1 MLAPCYGHVALGAS
15 LCEHPGSGSRLDG
28 GGVSVDELAYWVG
41 FNKVLGIGPA
51 RLRALLDFFGGVE
64 EAWHA
69 DATSLQ
75 EIGLDRRS
83 IANLL
88 AARKSLDLAGELERL
103 VEAGVDVL
111 TWDSDDY
118 PINLRNIH
126 DPPPVIYVRGEL
138 LPEDDWAVAVVG
150 TRHASVYGKEAA
162 RHLATD
168 LARNGVTVVSGLAAG
183 IDAVAHQAAMDA
195 GGRTLAVL
203 GSGVDIIY
211 PEQNRRLAEQIVQQG
226 ALVSEYPLGTRPER
240 SNFPPR
246 NRLISGLSLGTVVV
260 EAGARSGALIT
271 ADFAAE
277 QGREVFAVPGSIFQ
291 RSCEG
296 TNRLI
301 QDGAKPVLA
310 VSDVLEELNLSQITQ
325 QAEVRATVPTTPI
338 EQAVLELLSAEPV
351 HVDELGRAADL
362 PAPTVSSTLALLELK
377 GLARQVS
384 GMSYVLAREARVEYH
399 VG

>member
-1 MLAPCYGHVALGAS
+1 M
-15 LCEHPGSGSRLDG
+15 
-28 GGVSVDELAYWVG
+28 DELAYWVG

-51 RLRALLDFFGGVE
+51 RLRALLDFFGSIA

-69 DATSLQ
+69 DAASLH

-83 IANLL
+83 VSNLL
-88 AARKSLDLAGELERL
+88 DARKSLDLARELDRL
-103 VEAGVDVL
+103 DQAGVGVL

-126 DPPPVIYVRGEL
+126 DPPPVIYVKGDL

-150 TRHASVYGKEAA
+150 TRRASVYGKEAA

-168 LARNGVTVVSGLAAG
+168 LAHNGVTVVSGLAAG
-183 IDAVAHQAAMDA
+183 IDAVAHQAALDA

-203 GSGVDIIY
+203 GSGVDIVY
-211 PEQNRRLAEQIVQQG
+211 PEQNRRLAEQLIGQG

-310 VSDVLEELNLSQITQ
+310 VNDVLEELNLSQITQ
-325 QAEVRATVPTTPI
+325 QAEVRATVPTTPT
-338 EQAVLELLSAEPV
+338 ERAVLDLLSAEPT
-351 HVDELGRAADL
+351 HVDELGRAAEL

-377 GLARQVS
+377 GLARQVGS
-384 GMSYVLAREARVEYH
+384 MSYVLAREGRVEYQ

>member
-1 MLAPCYGHVALGAS
+1 MEMQNSDRGGA
-15 LCEHPGSGSRLDG
+15 
-28 GGVSVDELAYWVG
+28 VVDELAYWVG

-51 RLRALLDFFGGVE
+51 RLRALLEFFGAIA

-69 DATSLQ
+69 DASSYQ
-75 EIGLDRRS
+75 EVGLDRRS
-83 IANLL
+83 ISNLL
-88 AARKSLDLAGELERL
+88 AARTSLDLAGELERL
-103 VEAGVDVL
+103 ERAGVSVL
-111 TWDSDDY
+111 TWDSSDY
-118 PINLRNIH
+118 PINLRNIY
-126 DPPPVIYVRGEL
+126 DPPPVIYVKGEL

-162 RHLATD
+162 RQLAAD
-168 LARNGVTVVSGLAAG
+168 LAQNGVTVVSGLAAG
-183 IDAVAHQAAMDA
+183 IDAVAHQAALDA

-203 GSGVDIIY
+203 GSGVDVIY
-211 PEQNRRLAEQIVQQG
+211 PEQNRRLAEQLVDHG
-226 ALVSEYPLGTRPER
+226 ALLSEYPLGTRPER

-271 ADFAAE
+271 SDFAAE

-301 QDGAKPVLA
+301 QDGAKAVL
-310 VSDVLEELNLSQITQ
+310 VVNDVLEELNLSQITQ
-325 QAEVRATVPTTPI
+325 QAEVRATVPTTPV
-338 EQAVLELLSAEPV
+338 ERAVLDLLSAEPT

-377 GLARQVS
+377 GLARQVGS
-384 GMSYVLAREARVEYH
+384 MSYVLARETRVEYS

>member
-1 MLAPCYGHVALGAS
+1 M
-15 LCEHPGSGSRLDG
+15 
-28 GGVSVDELAYWVG
+28 DELAYWIG

-51 RLRALLDFFGGVE
+51 RLRALLDFFGGIV

-69 DATSLQ
+69 DAASLQ

-83 IANLL
+83 VANLL
-88 AARKSLDLAGELERL
+88 AARKSMDLEQELERL
-103 VEAGVDVL
+103 RRAGVHVL
-111 TWDSDDY
+111 TWDSEDY
-118 PINLRNIH
+118 PINLRNIY
-126 DPPPVIYVRGEL
+126 DPPPVIYAKGDL

-168 LARNGVTVVSGLAAG
+168 LAQNGVTVVSGLAAG
-183 IDAVAHQAAMDA
+183 IDAVAHQAALDA

-203 GSGVDIIY
+203 GCGVDIIY
-211 PEQNRRLAEQIVQQG
+211 PEQNRRLAEQIAQQG
-226 ALVSEYPLGTRPER
+226 ALVSEYPLGTKPER

-301 QDGAKPVLA
+301 QDGAKPVLT
-310 VSDVLEELNLSQITQ
+310 VNDVLEELNLSQITQ

-338 EQAVLELLSAEPV
+338 EQSVLELLSAEPL

-377 GLARQVS
+377 GLARQVG
-384 GMSYVLAREARVEYH
+384 GMSYVLAREGRVEYR

>member
-1 MLAPCYGHVALGAS
+1 M
-15 LCEHPGSGSRLDG
+15 
-28 GGVSVDELAYWVG
+28 DELAYWVG

-51 RLRALLDFFGGVE
+51 RLRALLDFFGGVA

-69 DATSLQ
+69 DAASLF

-83 IANLL
+83 VDNLL
-88 AARKSLDLAGELERL
+88 AARRSFDLAGELERL
-103 VEAGVDVL
+103 QQAAVKVL

-126 DPPPVIYVRGEL
+126 DPPPVIYVKGEL

-150 TRHASVYGKEAA
+150 TRQASVYGKEAA
-162 RHLATD
+162 RHLAAD

-183 IDAVAHQAAMDA
+183 IDAVAHQAALDA

-211 PEQNRRLAEQIVQQG
+211 PEQNRRLAEQLVTQG
-226 ALVSEYPLGTRPER
+226 ALVSEYALGTRPER

-301 QDGAKPVLA
+301 QDGAKPVLTIN
-310 VSDVLEELNLSQITQ
+310 DVLEELNLAQITQ

-338 EQAVLELLSAEPV
+338 ERAVLDLLSAEPT

-362 PAPTVSSTLALLELK
+362 PAPAVSSTLALLELK
-377 GLARQVS
+377 GLARQVG

>member
-1 MLAPCYGHVALGAS
+1 M
-15 LCEHPGSGSRLDG
+15 
-28 GGVSVDELAYWVG
+28 DELAYWVG

-51 RLRALLDFFGGVE
+51 RLRALLDFFGTIA

-69 DATSLQ
+69 DVSSYQ
-75 EIGLDRRS
+75 EVGLDRRS
-83 IANLL
+83 ISNLL
-88 AARKSLDLAGELERL
+88 AARTSLDLAGELERL
-103 VEAGVDVL
+103 ERAGVSVL
-111 TWDSDDY
+111 TWDSSDY
-118 PINLRNIH
+118 PINLRNIY
-126 DPPPVIYVRGEL
+126 DPPPVIYVKGEL

-162 RHLATD
+162 RQLAAD
-168 LARNGVTVVSGLAAG
+168 LAQNGVTVVSGLAAG
-183 IDAVAHQAAMDA
+183 IDAVAHQAALDA

-203 GSGVDIIY
+203 GSGVDVIY
-211 PEQNRRLAEQIVQQG
+211 PEQNRRLAEQLVDHG
-226 ALVSEYPLGTRPER
+226 ALLSEYPLGTRPER

-271 ADFAAE
+271 SDFAAE

-301 QDGAKPVLA
+301 QDGAKAVL
-310 VSDVLEELNLSQITQ
+310 VVNDVLEELNLSQITQ
-325 QAEVRATVPTTPI
+325 QAEVRATVPTTPV
-338 EQAVLELLSAEPV
+338 ERAVLDLLSAEPT

-377 GLARQVS
+377 GLARQVGS
-384 GMSYVLAREARVEYH
+384 MSYVLAREARVEYSI
-399 VG
+399 G